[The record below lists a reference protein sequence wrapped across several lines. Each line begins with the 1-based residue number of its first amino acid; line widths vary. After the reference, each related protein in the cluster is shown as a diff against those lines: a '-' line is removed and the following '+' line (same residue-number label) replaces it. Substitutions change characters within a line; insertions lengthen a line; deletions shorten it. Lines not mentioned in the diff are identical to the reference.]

1 MYASGLKCRSRARKK
16 RTEVETPDILE
27 TLPSVAP
34 SDDDHHVLYEVGS
47 MVAARG
53 WSLAPGDR
61 DLLPLHPVER
71 SADIERPDVVQCL
84 QTVAATEYP
93 DLVLV

>member
-1 MYASGLKCRSRARKK
+1 
-16 RTEVETPDILE
+16 
-27 TLPSVAP
+27 
-34 SDDDHHVLYEVGS
+34 

-53 WSLAPGDR
+53 WSLAPCDR

-84 QTVAATEYP
+84 QTIPATEYP